1 VYSLVLGQCTTVLLD
16 KMKQDADWQAAS
28 DSYDPLKL
36 LKLIEKSILKQSD
49 NQYKIGIIIKQLKLL
64 LNYRQEDGVTN
75 AVYYDQFKTRVD
87 VAEHIGVSFDNPTM
101 WDWKS
106 QELYDTDY
114 DLLSDTVKE
123 DKVKDD
129 VKQAFQAY
137 LFFINSN
144 DKKHSQLKKTVA
156 NDHAKGDR
164 EAFPST
170 CHAALTLM
178 NDFKLLVVEAT
189 ALVASQGT
197 AFAQKQQKG
206 AGTPGGSN
214 ECSYNKEYF
223 ADKECHNC
231 GKKGHPAKCCTQ
243 KKGKTKKGT
252 DDVKLVSSSKSDK
265 TIKSLTKQVKTL
277 KKLVSALQAHNEDS
291 KDDSS
296 ISSEEG
302 DGHFQ
307 YTCAAIASTNL
318 NVAMALKSPKAWDL
332 NLRSVWLLDSQP
344 MFDLCCNKDFA
355 AKKRKAKQAL
365 NMSSNCGGLRITKE
379 CMVLGYETWMW
390 FTKRAMTNIICLKNI
405 IRLYRVTYDSVWQT
419 AFIVHREEFGL
430 PNMVFDMHPCGLH
443 VYYPK
448 KTDGKYS
455 FVQTTVAD
463 NTKLFTKQ
471 QIEGALKA
479 RHLYETLAYPSNADF
494 EAVL

>member
-1 VYSLVLGQCTTVLLD
+1 
-16 KMKQDADWQAAS
+16 
-28 DSYDPLKL
+28 
-36 LKLIEKSILKQSD
+36 
-49 NQYKIGIIIKQLKLL
+49 
-64 LNYRQEDGVTN
+64 
-75 AVYYDQFKTRVD
+75 VD
-87 VAEHIGVSFDNPTM
+87 VAEHISVSFDNPTL

-106 QELYDTDY
+106 QELYGTDF

-129 VKQAFQAY
+129 VKQAFLAY

-156 NDHAKGDR
+156 NDHANGDG
-164 EAFPST
+164 EAFPSS

-178 NDFKLLVVEAT
+178 NDFKPLVVKAT
-189 ALVASQGT
+189 APVASQGT

-206 AGTPGGSN
+206 AGTPGGGS

-231 GKKGHPAKCCTQ
+231 GKKGHPARCCTQ

-252 DDVKLVSSSKSDK
+252 DDVKSVSSSKSNK
-265 TIKSLTKQVKTL
+265 TIKSLTKQVKML
-277 KKLVSALQAHNEDS
+277 KKSVSALQAHNKDS
-291 KDDSS
+291 EENSS

-302 DGHFQ
+302 DAHFQ
-307 YTCAAIASTNL
+307 YTCAAIASTNP

-332 NLRSVWLLDSQP
+332 DLRSVWLLDSQST
-344 MFDLCCNKDFA
+344 FDLCCNTDFA
-355 AKKRKAKQAL
+355 AKMRKAKQAL
-365 NMSSNCGGLRITKE
+365 NMSSNGGGLRITKE
-379 CMVLGYETWMW
+379 CMVLGYESWMW

-405 IRLYRVTYDSVWQT
+405 IRLYWVTYDSKRQT
-419 AFIVHREEFGL
+419 AFIVHREEYGL

-443 VYYPK
+443 VYYPE

-455 FVQTTVAD
+455 FVQTVAD
-463 NTKLFTKQ
+463 NMKLFTKQ

-479 RHLYETLAYPSNADF
+479 RHLYKTLAYPSNADF